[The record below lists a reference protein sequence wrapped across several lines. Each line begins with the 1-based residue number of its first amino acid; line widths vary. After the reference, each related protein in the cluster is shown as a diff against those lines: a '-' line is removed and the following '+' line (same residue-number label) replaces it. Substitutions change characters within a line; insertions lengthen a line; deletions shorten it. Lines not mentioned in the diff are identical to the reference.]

1 MLESQSLGAVVS
13 NTEPLRVTAPEVLPM
28 AEAVVTVTKKGQ
40 ATIPKI
46 MRERHGIGRKALVE
60 DTEEGVLLKPLP
72 SPSMERGSLRS
83 VFKGKSSKEVMDEV
97 RKVESARE
105 RALSKGRGD

>member
-1 MLESQSLGAVVS
+1 MVL
-13 NTEPLRVTAPEVLPM
+13 LPM

-40 ATIPKI
+40 ATIPKR

-83 VFKGKSSKEVMDEV
+83 VLKGKSSKEVMEEM
-97 RKVESARE
+97 RKSEAARE
-105 RALSKGRGD
+105 KALSRGRGE

>member
-1 MLESQSLGAVVS
+1 
-13 NTEPLRVTAPEVLPM
+13 M

-40 ATIPKI
+40 ATIPKS

-60 DTEEGVLLKPLP
+60 DTEEGVLFKPLP
-72 SPSMERGSLRS
+72 SPSAERGSLRS
-83 VFKGKSSKEVMDEV
+83 MVKGKSSKEIMDDV
-97 RKVESARE
+97 RKAESARE